1 MSGEQQAERYAARR
15 TSFGSTA
22 RDYDVVRPDW
32 PGETVSWMLGAPDPG
47 TSLTVVDL
55 GCGTGKGSRVLAT
68 LGHEVDAVDPSD
80 GMLVALE
87 AARATLPPAT
97 AARLRSHRGGAEAI
111 PLPDGMADAV
121 TVFQAWH
128 WFDAEVAVLE
138 CARVLRPGGWLSMA
152 WHHRDDRS
160 GWGAELSAIVR
171 HAENIPEREDPPRAT
186 SFDAVESAEFGYLMR
201 QSVDDLVRHAATWSF
216 VAIHPERERMLQQ
229 VRELGLRA
237 AGPDGLVEI
246 PMQTRC
252 YRLRRR

>member
-22 RDYDVVRPDW
+22 QVYDAVRPEW
-32 PGETVSWMLGAPDPG
+32 PGETVTWMLGAPDPA
-47 TSLTVVDL
+47 TALTVLDL
-55 GCGTGKGSRVLAT
+55 GCGTGKGSRALLT

-80 GMLVALE
+80 GMLAALE
-87 AARATLPPAT
+87 AARATLPPT
-97 AARLRSHRGGAEAI
+97 ASARLRSHRGGAEAI
-111 PLPDGMADAV
+111 PLPDGTADAV

-128 WFDAEVAVLE
+128 WFDPEVAVRE

-160 GWGAELSAIVR
+160 GWGAELSAVVE
-171 HAENIPEREDPPRAT
+171 HAKNVPEREEPPRAAWFAAAET
-186 SFDAVESAEFGYLMR
+186 AVFPYLMR

-216 VAIHPERERMLQQ
+216 VAIHPERDRMLEQ
-229 VRELGLRA
+229 VRELGLRV
-237 AGPDGLVEI
+237 AGPGGLVEI

-252 YRLRRR
+252 YRLRRL